1 MFTKPLMR
9 KHIPNAITLLNAL
22 LGSVALVALFAE
34 RHQIAMLLFLA
45 AGLMDFGDG
54 LAARLLKAK
63 SPVGKELDSL
73 ADMISFG
80 LLPSVALYLLLQAGL
95 GAKDPLDGRSLLAF
109 LLAASAALRLARFN
123 LDERQTQDF
132 IGLPTPATALFFMG
146 LLLVWSR
153 DSMGL
158 GEFVSQPVLLYAC
171 LCVFAL
177 LQLAPLPLFSMK
189 FRGMGW
195 KGNAFR
201 YIFALS
207 SLGLLLWLGAVA
219 IPLSI
224 LWYLALGLL
233 KNFVQ

>member
-1 MFTKPLMR
+1 MR

-54 LAARLLKAK
+54 LAARLLRAK

-80 LLPSVALYLLLQAGL
+80 LLPSTALYLLLQAGL
-95 GAKDPLDGRSLLAF
+95 GAKDPLDWRSLPAF

-158 GEFVSQPVLLYAC
+158 GSFVSQPALLYAC

-189 FRGMGW
+189 FQGPGW

-201 YIFALS
+201 YIFALT

-224 LWYLALGLL
+224 LWYLALGLI
-233 KNFVQ
+233 KNFAK

>member
-1 MFTKPLMR
+1 MR
-9 KHIPNAITLLNAL
+9 KHIPNVITLLNLL

-34 RHQIAMLLFLA
+34 RHQIAVLLFFG

-63 SPVGKELDSL
+63 SPIGKELDSL
-73 ADMISFG
+73 ADMLSFG

-95 GAKDPLDGRSLLAF
+95 GADDPLDWRSLPAF

-132 IGLPTPATALFFMG
+132 IGLPTPASALFFMG

-153 DSMGL
+153 NSMGL
-158 GEFVSQPVLLYAC
+158 GAFVLQPLLLYTC
-171 LCVFAL
+171 LSVFAL

-189 FRGMGW
+189 FQGTGW
-195 KGNAFR
+195 NGNAFR
-201 YIFALS
+201 YIFALT

-219 IPLSI
+219 VPLSI
-224 LWYLALGLL
+224 LWYLALGLIKHL
-233 KNFVQ
+233 GK